1 MNSSNLNVQNQ
12 HTAILT
18 KERKVTQM
26 AEKKITKQEK
36 ENLQFTEKL
45 ENMKQY
51 AKAVDDILKLV
62 DLTSSTTKTWT
73 VFSKDSLRSY
83 LQNPYAASSQNNLRN
98 LSKFLY
104 TLSFPLRR
112 ITNYFASLPD
122 FSAYK
127 VNLDFSLTE
136 DNNEET
142 LLKDYEDACRFVRKM
157 NLEMNMFKLLVIAWR
172 EGIVYFQPYQDD
184 DGTMLLMPLDSQYC
198 KVSSVGYNN
207 LLHVAFDFSFF
218 NGQNSFYL
226 EVWDPEY
233 KKKYNAYQKDSSLRW
248 QELDTARAFKI
259 DLSDIDLII
268 SPFASL
274 FEALID
280 LVDLQ
285 ALMNVKDSLDIY
297 KLLVMKIPTLN
308 SKSPDDFALS
318 LTTAMKFY
326 KKALDTLPEEIGL
339 ILSPGMDVDSVS
351 FDKNATTDTNAI
363 SDSYQNVMEQT
374 GVSQIFSSDRLTG
387 ASSVKLS
394 MLADALMASKGILP
408 QVAAFINER
417 IKMEYPNTSA
427 YISFIDVTT
436 YTKDERIKT
445 IKDAAALGLPVKQ
458 EYMTLLGYN
467 PLESISSDWIETKL
481 GLAVDRFTHPLV
493 SSYTQSGASDTGGAP
508 EKDDSDLTD
517 SGLETKEKEKNDK

>member
-1 MNSSNLNVQNQ
+1 
-12 HTAILT
+12 
-18 KERKVTQM
+18 M
-26 AEKKITKQEK
+26 AEKKLTKEEK
-36 ENLQFTEKL
+36 ENIQFTEKL

-112 ITNYFASLPD
+112 IINYFASLPD

-157 NLEMNMFKLLVIAWR
+157 NLEMNMFKLLVICWR

>member
-1 MNSSNLNVQNQ
+1 M
-12 HTAILT
+12 A
-18 KERKVTQM
+18 ERK
-26 AEKKITKQEK
+26 ITESEK
-36 ENLQFTEKL
+36 ENLEFTEKL
-45 ENMKQY
+45 ESMKQY
-51 AKAVDDILKLV
+51 AKAVDDILRLV
-62 DLTSSTTKTWT
+62 DLTSSATKTWT

-83 LQNPYAASSQNNLRN
+83 LQNPYSSGSQNSLRN
-98 LSKFLY
+98 LAKFLY

-112 ITNYFASLPD
+112 IINYFASLPD

-142 LLKDYEDACRFVRKM
+142 LLKDYGDACRFVRKM
-157 NLEMNMFKLLVIAWR
+157 NLEMNMFKLLVICWR

-226 EVWDPEY
+226 EAWDSEY

-374 GVSQIFSSDRLTG
+374 GISQVFDSSRLTG
-387 ASSVKLS
+387 STSVKMS
-394 MLADALMASKGILP
+394 MLADALMATKGIMG
-408 QVAAFINER
+408 QVTAFVNER
-417 IKMEYPNTSA
+417 IQLEYPNSKA
-427 YISFIDVTT
+427 YIKFIDVTT
-436 YTKDERIKT
+436 YTRDDRISQVQK
-445 IKDAAALGLPVKQ
+445 AAEMGLPVKM
-458 EYMTLLGYN
+458 ELMSLLGYDAI
-467 PLESISSDWIETKL
+467 ESISSDWLESKL
-481 GLAVDRFTHPLV
+481 GLSVTRFVHPLV
-493 SSYTQSGASDTGGAP
+493 SSHTQSGSSTTEVAP
-508 EKDDSDLTD
+508 EKEDTELTD
-517 SGLETKEKEKNDK
+517 SGADTKDQEKNDK

>member
-1 MNSSNLNVQNQ
+1 
-12 HTAILT
+12 
-18 KERKVTQM
+18 M

-36 ENLQFTEKL
+36 ENLQFIEKL

-62 DLTSSTTKTWT
+62 DLTSSTIKTWT
-73 VFSKDSLRSY
+73 VFSKDNLRSY

-112 ITNYFASLPD
+112 IINYFASLPD

-127 VNLDFSLTE
+127 VNLDFSLVE
-136 DNNEET
+136 ENDEET
-142 LLKDYEDACRFVRKM
+142 LLQDYEDTCRFIRKM

-172 EGIVYFQPYQDD
+172 EGIVYFQPYQDN

-226 EVWDPEY
+226 DVWDPEY
-233 KKKYNAYQKDSSLRW
+233 KKKYSSYQNDSTLRW

-259 DLSDIDLII
+259 DLSDVDLIV

-297 KLLVMKIPTLN
+297 KLLVMKIPLLN
-308 SKSPDDFALS
+308 SKSPDDLALS
-318 LTTAMKFY
+318 LSLAKKFY
-326 KKALDTLPEEIGL
+326 NVALETLPPEIGL

-363 SDSYQNVMEQT
+363 SDAYQNIMEET
-374 GVSQIFSSDRLTG
+374 GISQIFDSSRLTG
-387 ASSVKLS
+387 STSVKMS
-394 MLADALMASKGILP
+394 MLSDALMATKGILP
-408 QVAAFINER
+408 QVTAFVNER
-417 IKMEYPNTSA
+417 IQMEYPNSVA
-427 YISFIDVTT
+427 YIKFIEVTT
-436 YTKDERIKT
+436 YTKEDRIKT
-445 IKDAAALGLPVKQ
+445 LKDASALGLPVKM
-458 EYMTLLGYN
+458 EYLTLLGYD
-467 PLESISSDWIETKL
+467 PLESMASDWLENKL
-481 GLAVDRFTHPLV
+481 GLAIDKFIHPLV
-493 SSYTQSGASDTGGAP
+493 SSYTQSGDSDTGGAP
-508 EKDDSDLTD
+508 TKDDGELTD
-517 SGLETKEKEKNDK
+517 EGESTKDSGKNDK

>member
-1 MNSSNLNVQNQ
+1 MAENK
-12 HTAILT
+12 LT
-18 KERKVTQM
+18 KE
-26 AEKKITKQEK
+26 EK
-36 ENLQFTEKL
+36 ENLQFTEQL

-51 AKAVDDILKLV
+51 AKAVADILKLV

-73 VFSKDSLRSY
+73 VFSKDNLRSY
-83 LQNPYAASSQNNLRN
+83 LQNPYSSSSQNSLRN

-112 ITNYFASLPD
+112 IINYFASLPD

-127 VNLDFSLTE
+127 VNLDFSLVE
-136 DNNEET
+136 ENNEET
-142 LLKDYEDACRFVRKM
+142 LLKDYEDACKLVRRM
-157 NLEMNMFKLLVIAWR
+157 NLEINMFKLLVIAWR
-172 EGIVYFQPYQDD
+172 EGIVYFQPYQDK

-198 KVSSVGYNN
+198 KVGSIGYNN

-226 EVWDPEY
+226 DIWDPEY
-233 KKKYNAYQKDSSLRW
+233 KKKYNSYQKDSSLRW

-259 DLSDIDLII
+259 DLSDIDLIV

-297 KLLVMKIPTLN
+297 KLIVMKIPMLN
-308 SKSPDDFALS
+308 SKSPDDLALN

-326 KKALDTLPEEIGL
+326 KKALETLPEEIGL

-363 SDSYQNVMEQT
+363 SDAYQNVMEET
-374 GVSQIFSSDRLTG
+374 GISQIFDSSRLTG
-387 ASSVKLS
+387 STSVKMS
-394 MLADALMASKGILP
+394 MLSDAMMATKGIMK
-408 QVAAFINER
+408 QIEAFVNER
-417 IKMEYPNTSA
+417 IQMEYPNSMA
-427 YISFIDVTT
+427 YIKFIEVTT
-436 YTKDERIKT
+436 YTRDDRIAQVEK
-445 IKDAAALGLPVKQ
+445 AANAGMPVKL
-458 EYMTLLGYN
+458 EYMTLLGYD
-467 PLESISSDWIETKL
+467 PLESMASDWLETKL
-481 GLAVDRFTHPLV
+481 GLAVDKFIHPLV
-493 SSYTQSGASDTGGAP
+493 SSHTQSSTSDTGGAP
-508 EKDDSDLTD
+508 TVEESGKSLTD
-517 SGLETKEKEKNDK
+517 DGENSRDKRDSIG

>member
-1 MNSSNLNVQNQ
+1 
-12 HTAILT
+12 
-18 KERKVTQM
+18 M
-26 AEKKITKQEK
+26 AENKLTKQEK
-36 ENLQFTEKL
+36 ENLQFIEKL

-73 VFSKDSLRSY
+73 VFSKDNLRSY

-112 ITNYFASLPD
+112 IINYFASLPD

-157 NLEMNMFKLLVIAWR
+157 NLEMNIFKLLVIAWR
-172 EGIVYFQPYQDD
+172 EGIAYFQPYQDD

-508 EKDDSDLTD
+508 EKDNSDLTD

>member
-1 MNSSNLNVQNQ
+1 MV
-12 HTAILT
+12 
-18 KERKVTQM
+18 ER
-26 AEKKITKQEK
+26 KITKDNK
-36 ENLQFTEKL
+36 ENIEFTEKL

-62 DLTSSTTKTWT
+62 DLTSNTTKTWT

-83 LQNPYAASSQNNLRN
+83 LQNPYSSSSQNSLRN
-98 LSKFLY
+98 LAKFLY

-112 ITNYFASLPD
+112 IINYFASLPD

-127 VNLDFSLTE
+127 VNLDFSLIE
-136 DNNEET
+136 ENDEET
-142 LLKDYEDACRFVRKM
+142 LLQDYEDACRFVRKM
-157 NLEMNMFKLLVIAWR
+157 NLEINIFKLLVIAWR

-226 EVWDPEY
+226 DVWDPEY
-233 KKKYNAYQKDSSLRW
+233 KKKYNSYQNDSTLRW

-297 KLLVMKIPTLN
+297 KLLVMKIPMLN
-308 SKSPDDFALS
+308 SKSPDDLALN

-363 SDSYQNVMEQT
+363 SDAYQNIMEET
-374 GVSQIFSSDRLTG
+374 GISQIFDSSRLTG
-387 ASSVKLS
+387 STSVKMS
-394 MLADALMASKGILP
+394 MLADAMMATKGIMK
-408 QVAAFINER
+408 QIEAFVNER
-417 IKMEYPNTSA
+417 IQMEYSNSTA
-427 YISFIDVTT
+427 YIKFIDVTT
-436 YTKDERIKT
+436 YTRDDRIAQVEK
-445 IKDAAALGLPVKQ
+445 AANASMPVKL
-458 EYMTLLGYN
+458 EYMTLLGYD
-467 PLESISSDWIETKL
+467 PLETMASDWLETKL
-481 GLAVDRFTHPLV
+481 GLAVDKFIHPLI
-493 SSYTQSGASDTGGAP
+493 SSHTQSSASDTGGAP
-508 EKDDSDLTD
+508 TAEESGKNLTD
-517 SGLETKEKEKNDK
+517 DGEASRDKRDSVG